1 MKKYAL
7 IILLL
12 FLTLFIGCNKTN
24 ERIYINF
31 IVEDKSYLVEIN
43 KADIITNEI
52 IGIENK
58 DDIVGIYYD
67 ESYTI
72 EYNNEPL
79 LKNTNLYVKMD
90 TIIEV
95 TFKLKT
101 DEFKVEINKN
111 EIIDEDILSK
121 FTQINVQVIYYD
133 SDYKQKY
140 NNEPLVQDIV
150 LYVKEE
156 TFENPI
162 SLDAN
167 LLPFSQ
173 RGSSSNDNTIIY
185 TYEQFCDRYY
195 YDEETKKACYER
207 GFIYEEEFFE
217 EKAIVLAYYHHH
229 NMGNFIVIN
238 EVIRHNNKLTIKIY
252 LSTGYMNSI
261 TNELILVEVN
271 KKDVIGVEEIQLE
284 KNVVDGQ
291 KVKVTYIIEGV
302 EYCVNL
308 QKLHGFSKEVIVAN
322 NEEFKIEDIE
332 GLYLD
337 EEYEVLYSKE
347 NLKNDFYIVTDT
359 TIYVKLNK

>member
-1 MKKYAL
+1 MKKYT
-7 IILLL
+7 IIFL
-12 FLTLFIGCNKTN
+12 FLFFALLIGCKKTN
-24 ERIYINF
+24 EKIKINF
-31 IVEDKSYLVEIN
+31 IVEDTSCLVEIN
-43 KADIITNEI
+43 KGDIITKEI
-52 IGIENK
+52 IEIENQ
-58 DDIVGIYYD
+58 DDIVSIYYD
-67 ESYTI
+67 ENYTI

-79 LKNTNLYVKMD
+79 LKDTNLYVKMD
-90 TIIEV
+90 KTIEV

-101 DEFKVEINKN
+101 NEIKVEINKN
-111 EIIDEDILSK
+111 EKINDEILSQ
-121 FTQINVQVIYYD
+121 FTQINVQGIYYD

-140 NNEPLVQDIV
+140 NYEPLVNDII

-162 SLDAN
+162 SLEAN

-173 RGSSSNDNTIIY
+173 RGSSINDNTIIY

-217 EKAIVLAYYHHH
+217 EKAIVLAYYNHH

-261 TNELILVEVN
+261 TNELVLVEVN

-302 EYCVNL
+302 EYYVNF

-322 NEEFKIEDIE
+322 NEKYKIEDIE

-337 EEYEVLYSKE
+337 KEYKVLYSKE